1 MSLIAISGSTGF
13 VGSNLTA
20 SLKKEGHQIIPL
32 TRADFRKDAQEMA
45 SEIEGAEVLIHLAG
59 APIIKRWNKS
69 YKDEIYHSRVDTT
82 HLLVEA
88 MKKMR
93 EKPSLFIST
102 SAIGVYKDNQ
112 EHTEESSAFSED
124 FMGIVCNDWE
134 ANARLAPPEVRTV
147 IFRLGM
153 VLGREGGAL
162 KTMLPIFKAGLGGKI
177 GSGKQGFSWIHL
189 HDLINAYHFVMEKN
203 SLKGVFNLTAP
214 QPLSNKEFTRQLAK
228 TLNRP
233 AIFPVPEFGLKIIFG
248 EGAQALT
255 SGSFVRP
262 KRLNQ
267 ESFKFEYPT
276 LQKALQD
283 LLK

>member
-45 SEIEGAEVLIHLAG
+45 SEIKGAEVLIHLAG
-59 APIIKRWNKS
+59 APIIKRWSKS

-102 SAIGVYKDNQ
+102 SAIGVYEDGQ

-153 VLGREGGAL
+153 VLGRDGGAL

-189 HDLINAYHFVMEKN
+189 HDLINAYHFVMEKE
-203 SLKGVFNLTAP
+203 SLKGVVNLTAP
-214 QPLSNKEFTRQLAK
+214 QPVSNKEFTRQLAK

-233 AIFPVPEFGLKIIFG
+233 AIFPVPESGLKIVYG

-255 SGSFVRP
+255 SGAFVRP

-276 LQKALQD
+276 LPKALQD

>member
-13 VGSNLTA
+13 VGSNLTK

-32 TRADFRKDAQEMA
+32 TRADFRKDVQEMA
-45 SEIEGAEVLIHLAG
+45 TEIEGADVLIHLAG
-59 APIIKRWNKS
+59 APIIKRWSKS

-88 MKKMR
+88 MKKMKD
-93 EKPSLFIST
+93 KPSLFIST
-102 SAIGVYKDNQ
+102 SAIGIYKDGK
-112 EHTEESSAFSED
+112 EHTEESDEFSD
-124 FMGIVCNDWE
+124 SFMGVVCNDWE
-134 ANARLAPPEVRTV
+134 ANARLVSPEVRTV

-153 VLGREGGAL
+153 VLGKEGGAL

-177 GSGKQGFSWIHL
+177 GSGDQGFSWIHL
-189 HDLINAYHFVMEKN
+189 QDLVNAYHFVMEKE
-203 SLKGVFNLTAP
+203 SLQGAFNLTAP
-214 QPLSNKEFTRQLAK
+214 QPVSNKEFTRQLAK
-228 TLNRP
+228 ALNRS
-233 AIFPVPEFGLKIIFG
+233 AIFSVPEFGLRLIYG

-255 SGSFVRP
+255 SGAFVRP

-267 ESFKFEYPT
+267 EAFKFDFPT
-276 LQKALQD
+276 LKAALND